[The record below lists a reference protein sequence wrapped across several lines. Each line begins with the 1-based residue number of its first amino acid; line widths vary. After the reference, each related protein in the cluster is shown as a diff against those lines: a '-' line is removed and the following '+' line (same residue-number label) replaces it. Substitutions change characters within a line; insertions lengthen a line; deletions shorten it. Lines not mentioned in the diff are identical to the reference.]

1 MDQDG
6 HFADRIAT
14 YRAGGGDEINE
25 RVEELAAEKGVTMA
39 QIGLAWVLHQDAV
52 TAPIVGT
59 TSVEHLEDAVEAL
72 EIDLSASD
80 QEYLEEP
87 YGPVPVNGHS

>member
-1 MDQDG
+1 MG
-6 HFADRIAT
+6 AAR
-14 YRAGGGDEINE
+14 EINE
-25 RVEELAAEKGVTMA
+25 RVEELADEEGVTMA
-39 QIGLAWVLHQDAV
+39 QIALAWHFSKDRV

-80 QEYLEEP
+80 VEYLEEP
-87 YGPVPVNGHS
+87 YEPLSPT